1 MRLGCRRSWC
11 LDQGEAWRFNEAEA
25 RAPRMHKN
33 CFTSRHQCRCFNEA
47 EARVTRIPAL
57 FTLMVAWAWR
67 RRVSLHQTAS
77 RYIQL
82 LRVPLLFW
90 SNLDLRLVV
99 DRFCEL
105 LGFPF

>member
-25 RAPRMHKN
+25 RVP
-33 CFTSRHQCRCFNEA
+33 
-47 EARVTRIPAL
+47 RIPAL

-77 RYIQL
+77 LYIQL